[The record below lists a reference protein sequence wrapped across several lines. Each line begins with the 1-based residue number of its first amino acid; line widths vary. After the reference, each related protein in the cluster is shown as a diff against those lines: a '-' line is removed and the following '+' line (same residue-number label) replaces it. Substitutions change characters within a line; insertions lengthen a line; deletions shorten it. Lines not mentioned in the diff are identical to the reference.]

1 MAIDLRDERLNNPEV
16 LTRLF
21 ESLGYHNLRNHN
33 NYLSF
38 GRSEDSSP
46 KSLVVYYNQDK
57 AFVKDYARG
66 TSGDLIRYIHEA
78 HNLSFY
84 ETAKLLENA
93 AQCKLDDYVEPLSN
107 LFGGFFKNR
116 RRRRKQVSARLD
128 PSCLLEYESIP
139 NIRFLR
145 DHISLAAQDYFEI
158 GYDKSKNLITIPV
171 YSPEGD
177 LIGVKGRVN
186 REPRK
191 GEAKYHYLKPCMQSS
206 TLYGYFHNKPALKN
220 NTIFIFE
227 AEKSVMQ
234 AFTYGYRNTLA
245 IGSNTLSDRQI
256 NLIAALHPTKV
267 VLMLDEGLNRN
278 ITKHNLESLQSNI
291 FLKDVPMYYWQAQN
305 VPEKASPCD
314 MGKKAFESFIETQ
327 LVEYKEEML
336 SEK

>member
-1 MAIDLRDERLNNPEV
+1 MAINLRDERLKEPEV
-16 LTRLF
+16 LIRLF
-21 ESLGYHNLRNHN
+21 ESLGYCNLRNHN
-33 NYLSF
+33 NYLTF

-78 HNLSFY
+78 HSLSFY

-93 AQCKLDDYVEPLSN
+93 AQCKLDDYVEPLAN

-116 RRRRKQVSARLD
+116 RRRKKQGPDRLD
-128 PSCLLEYESIP
+128 LSCLLEYESKP

-158 GYDKSKNLITIPV
+158 GYEPVKNIITIPV

-186 REPRK
+186 REIQKR
-191 GEAKYHYLKPCMQSS
+191 EAKYHYLKPCMQSS
-206 TLYGYFHNKPALKN
+206 TLYGYFHNKPDLKN
-220 NTIFIFE
+220 NTVFIFE

-245 IGSNTLSDRQI
+245 IGSNTLSAIQI
-256 NLIAALHPTKV
+256 NLIAALHPKKV
-267 VLMLDEGLNRN
+267 VLMLDQGLHWK
-278 ITKHNLESLQSNI
+278 IIEHNLQSLKENV
-291 FLKDVPMYYWQAQN
+291 FLQDVPLYYWKAEN

-314 MGKKAFESFIETQ
+314 MGKKTFESLIQTQ
-327 LVEYKEEML
+327 LVEYKEDSL